1 MVRRKGKIYIPLE
14 MHLNPS
20 PAWIY
25 AVGVRL
31 CQKAARTF
39 LEVPLIL
46 VFADFSLL
54 CSVFNIYPDCFEKK
68 DFEFVD
74 FHLKRRTPN
83 VLYPYHIIVR
93 AINNQDLPQQRLS
106 VNR

>member
-14 MHLNPS
+14 IHLNPS

-68 DFEFVD
+68 TLNLLIFTSNEE
-74 FHLKRRTPN
+74 HQN
-83 VLYPYHIIVR
+83 VHPYNSTCDQFPGFASTTLICK
-93 AINNQDLPQQRLS
+93 
-106 VNR
+106 